1 MWILLNCDSIFKNS
15 SQNWTLFFEI
25 RCHCEISWP
34 SALIFFR
41 NLKSL
46 SLVFLSFFGGVEIG
60 MKIHFMV
67 GCFTLVLKIGKKVYY
82 GFAAVKCKKNCLKL
96 PDSSRNPIKKFYIS
110 KCHTLQNVKFEMS
123 GYSNTTNTQV
133 ESLV

>member
-1 MWILLNCDSIFKNS
+1 MISTSLVVIWWNNGGTWHLGHRVQKTLEYARIIALLHTQKILKFSHQGYFFCKKFKNLLIQSNLMWILLNCDSIFKNL

-25 RCHCEISWP
+25 RCHCEKSWP

-67 GCFTLVLKIGKKVYY
+67 GCFT
-82 GFAAVKCKKNCLKL
+82 
-96 PDSSRNPIKKFYIS
+96 
-110 KCHTLQNVKFEMS
+110 
-123 GYSNTTNTQV
+123 
-133 ESLV
+133 